1 MYSASLFGLLA
12 FGVQCVPFRVFSC
25 LFLSFPAFSCLF
37 GLLAFMC
44 TVHVFSPTFCG
55 LSRRRLRGSEL
66 VCAWVR
72 RMVRS
77 PLPCGVPR
85 GLERPL
91 FRWRWRRV
99 ASLLAVGWCS
109 VLASPFLAVRHW
121 NSDSPALRSKKKCL
135 RHYIAST
142 KCLFDKWRTMKWCT
156 ITWVTSLKTH
166 LICLHSIKNT
176 SNISAQH

>member
-1 MYSASLFGLLA
+1 MTHSICSWKHYGGSNTALPFSASWPLVYSACLF
-12 FGVQCVPFRVFSC
+12 VPFRVFSC

-37 GLLAFMC
+37 GLLASMC

-72 RMVRS
+72 RMLRS
-77 PLPCGVPR
+77 PLPCGVPC

-121 NSDSPALRSKKKCL
+121 NSDSLALRSEKKKSVL
-135 RHYIAST
+135 DTPYS
-142 KCLFDKWRTMKWCT
+142 
-156 ITWVTSLKTH
+156 V
-166 LICLHSIKNT
+166 
-176 SNISAQH
+176 